1 MQLAEGADGDDI
13 ASEVG
18 SSTAADEVVAAMA
31 MTAKGNKALTAAKK
45 RPAAAKM
52 RPAAAGKAA
61 PVAKKPAA
69 AGAASAGGGG
79 AIGGG
84 GPRVVKAKKGW
95 HLQVFARNGAD
106 HGASYT
112 VWVEPSGKRHR
123 TYKSAAAAGFVS

>member
-13 ASEVG
+13 ASEVA

-52 RPAAAGKAA
+52 RPAAAG
-61 PVAKKPAA
+61 
-69 AGAASAGGGG
+69 AASAGGGG

-95 HLQVFARNGAD
+95 HLQVFARNGTD